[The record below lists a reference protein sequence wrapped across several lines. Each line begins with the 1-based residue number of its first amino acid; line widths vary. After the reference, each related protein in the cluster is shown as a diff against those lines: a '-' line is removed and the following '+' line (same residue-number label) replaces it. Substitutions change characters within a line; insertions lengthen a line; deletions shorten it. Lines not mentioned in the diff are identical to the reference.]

1 MSTIVLIP
9 AAGSGTRMGASI
21 NKQYLQLAD
30 RPILAHTVHLFEQH
44 PAVDEIFIISPSQ
57 EIDFCWTE
65 VVKRFNF
72 VKVRDVVTG
81 GAERQDSVR
90 NGLLN
95 CNGQSGD
102 IVVIHDGV
110 RPFFP
115 SQLLETVISTAQQDG
130 ACLVAVPAKD
140 TIKEVRNGQV
150 TGTPERQLLW
160 QAQTPQAF
168 RFELIFEA
176 HQRALQQGVRA
187 TDDTALVEWLGAPV
201 TVVKGSY
208 RNIKITTPE
217 DLVLAEAFYRCPEKE
232 AI

>member
-1 MSTIVLIP
+1 MSIIVLIP

-21 NKQYLQLAD
+21 NKQYLQLAE
-30 RPILAHTVHLFEQH
+30 RPILAHTLELFNNH
-44 PAVDEIFIISPSQ
+44 PLVDHIFVISPSQ

-72 VKVRDVVTG
+72 GKVRDVLAG

-90 NGLLN
+90 NGLER
-95 CNGQSGD
+95 CGGQSGD
-102 IVVIHDGV
+102 LVVIHDGV

-115 SQLLETVISTAQQDG
+115 PWLLETVLTTARREG

-140 TIKEVRNGQV
+140 TIKEVRDGRV

-168 RFELIFEA
+168 RYELIFDA
-176 HQRALQQGVRA
+176 HQRALQQGFRG
-187 TDDTALVEWLGAPV
+187 TDDTSLVERQGGTVA
-201 TVVKGSY
+201 VVKGSY

-217 DLVLAEAFYRCPEKE
+217 DLLLAEAFYRNPEE
-232 AI
+232 SGR